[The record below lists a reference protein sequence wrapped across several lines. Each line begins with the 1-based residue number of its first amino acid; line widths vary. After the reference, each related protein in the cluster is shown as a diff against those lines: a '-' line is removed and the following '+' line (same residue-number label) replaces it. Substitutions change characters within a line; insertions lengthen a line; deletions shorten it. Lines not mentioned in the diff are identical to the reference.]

1 LVGIFLI
8 GCAFLLLVVG
18 CSGTRSEA
26 PKEKE
31 KGRTEAT
38 KEQRHTEATTTEQER
53 TPEATESEEARCE
66 GTRTYHSYFV
76 ISTETLMNGP
86 LRSGSEED
94 MKKADKKAGQKV
106 DDLGVFTTNDL
117 PGCPKGDL
125 LKGTDKPDKLAAQ
138 EGDDEVRGLG
148 GSDDLEGGP
157 GSDTLYG
164 SDGGDFLE
172 TLDPFLEGEGEDVLY
187 GGDGS
192 DQLDARDGQRDEIY
206 CGEGR
211 DVISADKDDYVDS
224 SCEKKGRFGGGA

>member
-1 LVGIFLI
+1 MVRQGHLIAVVGTFLI
-8 GCAFLLLVVG
+8 GCAVLLLAVG
-18 CSGTRSEA
+18 CSGTSSETSN
-26 PKEKE
+26 K
-31 KGRTEAT
+31 
-38 KEQRHTEATTTEQER
+38 KEQGSSPKTT
-53 TPEATESEEARCE
+53 ASEEARCQ
-66 GTRTYHSYFV
+66 GTRTYHLYFV
-76 ISTETLMNGP
+76 VYTETLQNGP

-94 MKKADKKAGQKV
+94 MNKADKKAGHKV
-106 DDLGVFTTNDL
+106 DDLGVFTTN
-117 PGCPKGDL
+117 GCPKGGL
-125 LKGTDKPDKLAAQ
+125 LLGTDKQDNLDAR

-148 GSDDLEGGP
+148 GNDDLQGGP

-164 SDGGDFLE
+164 GDGGDFLE